1 MVVLKKAPATE
12 VSPFSLADTA
22 GLIEAVAGWSEAL
35 HGSAALDDAFA
46 CLVRGMG
53 AEAGAIVRTYPG
65 RPFPQIVTMHDEKAG
80 DGVSRPLRGSFA
92 SALFGAYLESA
103 MPATVWLASQHTDD
117 TDTVAD
123 AGLLVWQSA
132 RRFREMAVLTLTSNP
147 SFQDH
152 IELHFR
158 ERLPESTVAMLNVI
172 LPSIARIWACRKVG
186 LITAQVAE
194 RRRRD
199 EGRPALT
206 GRGPILG
213 AGNPA
218 DLSRAEFRVSVLLS
232 RGLSVKG
239 VSTELGLSEAT
250 IRSHLRSIYAKTGTR
265 SLAQLVFL
273 LLERPAGPEE
283 AAQRWA

>member
-1 MVVLKKAPATE
+1 MVVFRKAQATD
-12 VSPFSLADTA
+12 FSVFTLADTA
-22 GLIEAVAGWSEAL
+22 GLIESVAGWSEAL
-35 HGSAALDDAFA
+35 HGNAALDDAFA

-53 AEAGAIVRTYPG
+53 AEAGAIVRTHPG
-65 RPFPQIVTMHDEKAG
+65 RPFPQIVALHDEKAG

-92 SALFGAYLESA
+92 AALFGAYLESA
-103 MPATVWLASQHTDD
+103 MPATVWLASQHADES
-117 TDTVAD
+117 DTVAD

-132 RRFREMAVLTLTSNP
+132 RRFREMAVLTLTSDP
-147 SFQDH
+147 SFHDH

-172 LPSIARIWACRKVG
+172 LPSVARIWARRKVG
-186 LITAQVAE
+186 LVTAKVAE
-194 RRRRD
+194 RSRSC
-199 EGRPALT
+199 EGRAPLT

-250 IRSHLRSIYAKTGTR
+250 VRSHLRSIYSKTGTR
-265 SLAQLVFL
+265 GLAQLVFL
-273 LLERPAGPEE
+273 LLERPAGFEE
-283 AAQRWA
+283 PAQRWA